1 MKIIVKRMRNPSNN
15 LEIGAVIT
23 AVPELQINSQQK
35 ATIEN
40 TIIQFAFDQLYRGEG
55 LNLYREIHSDT
66 PSIVVIRNINELT
79 HEEIDIEI

>member
-1 MKIIVKRMRNPSNN
+1 VKVIIKRMRNPANN
-15 LEIGAVIT
+15 LEIGAVLT
-23 AVPELQINSQQK
+23 SVSELQINSQQK

-40 TIIQFAFDQLYRGEG
+40 TLIQFAFDELYPGEG
-55 LNLYREIHSDT
+55 LNLYREIHSPP